1 MAIKSSSPTEA
12 NTQVE
17 KQVDNL
23 GGIGGF
29 YTRACSIQNR
39 RLSLKNKIV
48 KILVNQ
54 DFEYKKWHR
63 NYLKINEL
71 FCPLRATSIKLEII
85 VNQ

>member
-1 MAIKSSSPTEA
+1 MDI
-12 NTQVE
+12 
-17 KQVDNL
+17 L

-29 YTRACSIQNR
+29 YTRACAIQNR

-54 DFEYKKWHR
+54 DFEYKKWPL
-63 NYLKINEL
+63 NYLEINEL
-71 FCPLRATSIKLEII
+71 FCPLRATSIKPEII

>member
-1 MAIKSSSPTEA
+1 M
-12 NTQVE
+12 E
-17 KQVDNL
+17 KQEDIL

-54 DFEYKKWHR
+54 DFEYKKWPQ
-63 NYLKINEL
+63 NYLEISEL
-71 FCPLRATSIKLEII
+71 FCPLRATLIKPEII
-85 VNQ
+85 ANQ